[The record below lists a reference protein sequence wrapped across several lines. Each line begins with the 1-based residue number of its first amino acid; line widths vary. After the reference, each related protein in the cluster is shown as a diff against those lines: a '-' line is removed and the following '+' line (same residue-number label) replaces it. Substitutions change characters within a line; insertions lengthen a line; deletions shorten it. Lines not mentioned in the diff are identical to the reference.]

1 MTLED
6 TQTNVNKSVLLASLG
21 DEARERLLARGHKK
35 KYKKGVTIF
44 SRGEPGTTMLVIQSG
59 RVEISVTTINGR
71 KSILE
76 NLGAGEILGEIA
88 MFDGGERSADAI
100 AASVVEGLALS
111 RQDVAAFLNEYPD
124 AAMSIISELCLRIRL
139 TNEIVETKTN
149 IAASARLT
157 RCLLRLADKWGTETA
172 NGDIKISQQ
181 FSQADI
187 GEFSG
192 LARENV
198 NRYLKG
204 WESEGIIGFEGR
216 NIVLIDFEALETI
229 ADL

>member
-1 MTLED
+1 MTLDETD
-6 TQTNVNKSVLLASLG
+6 RPTNKSVLLASLS
-21 DEARERLLARGHKK
+21 DEARAELMARGHKK
-35 KYKKGVTIF
+35 NFKRGVTIF
-44 SRGEPGTTMLVIQSG
+44 SRGEPGTSMLLVQSG
-59 RVEISVTTINGR
+59 RVEVSVTTINGR

-76 NLGAGEILGEIA
+76 NFGPNEILGEIA
-88 MFDGGERSADAI
+88 MFDGGERSADAT
-100 AASVVEGLALS
+100 AASAVTGLVIS
-111 RQDVAAFLNEYPD
+111 RSEVAAFLRDYPD

-149 IAASARLT
+149 IAASARLS
-157 RCLLRLADKWGTETA
+157 RCLLRLSDKWGTETTE
-172 NGDIKISQQ
+172 GDTKISQQ

-204 WESEGIIGFEGR
+204 WEAEGIIGFEGR
-216 NIVLIDFEALETI
+216 NIVILDFQALETI

>member
-1 MTLED
+1 ME
-6 TQTNVNKSVLLASLG
+6 
-21 DEARERLLARGHKK
+21 RGHKK
-35 KYKKGVTIF
+35 TFKRGVTIF
-44 SRGEPGTTMLVIQSG
+44 SRGEPGTTMLLVQSG
-59 RVEISVTTINGR
+59 RVEVSVTTINGR

-76 NLGAGEILGEIA
+76 NFGPNEILGEIA
-88 MFDGGERSADAI
+88 MFDGGERSADAT
-100 AASVVEGLALS
+100 AASTVTGLTLS
-111 RQDVAAFLNEYPD
+111 RSDVAAFLTDYPD

-172 NGDIKISQQ
+172 EGDIKISQQ

-204 WESEGIIGFEGR
+204 WEAEGILGFEGR
-216 NIVLIDFEALETI
+216 NIVILDFEALETI

>member
-1 MTLED
+1 
-6 TQTNVNKSVLLASLG
+6 
-21 DEARERLLARGHKK
+21 
-35 KYKKGVTIF
+35 
-44 SRGEPGTTMLVIQSG
+44 MLVVHTG
-59 RVEISVTTINGR
+59 RVEVSVTTINGR
-71 KSILE
+71 KSILDHF
-76 NLGAGEILGEIA
+76 GPGEILGEIA
-88 MFDGGERSADAI
+88 TFDGGERSADAI
-100 AASVVEGLALS
+100 ASSAVTGLILS
-111 RQDVAAFLNEYPD
+111 RNDVAAFLADYPD

-149 IAASARLT
+149 IAASARLS
-157 RCLLRLADKWGTETA
+157 RCLLRLADKWGKETEAGATRI
-172 NGDIKISQQ
+172 DQT

-204 WESEGIIGFEGR
+204 WEADGIIGFEGR
-216 NIVLIDFEALETI
+216 NIVLKDFDALEAI

>member
-1 MTLED
+1 MFSDQSDKSLN
-6 TQTNVNKSVLLASLG
+6 QSVLLASLSE
-21 DEARERLLARGHKK
+21 EARKGLMSRGHKK
-35 KYKKGVTIF
+35 SYKKGVTIF
-44 SRGEPGTTMLVIQSG
+44 ARGDPGTTMLLIQSG
-59 RVEISVTTINGR
+59 RVEISVTTISGR

-76 NLGAGEILGEIA
+76 NLGPGEILGEIA
-88 MFDGGERSADAI
+88 TFDGGDRSADAT
-100 AASVVEGLALS
+100 AASTVTGLALS
-111 RQDVAAFLNEYPD
+111 RQDIAVFLRDYPD

-149 IAASARLT
+149 VAAGARLT
-157 RCLLRLADKWGTETA
+157 RCLLRLADKWGTRTDA
-172 NGDIKISQQ
+172 GTIKITQT

-204 WESEGIIGFEGR
+204 WEADGILAFEGR
-216 NIVLIDFEALETI
+216 NIILCDLDAIETI

>member
-1 MTLED
+1 MTTD
-6 TQTNVNKSVLLASLG
+6 DRQTPQNKSVLLASLG
-21 DEARERLLARGHKK
+21 EEARKRLLARGHKK
-35 KYKKGVTIF
+35 SYKRGQTIF
-44 SRGEPGTTMLVIQSG
+44 ARGETGTTMLLIESG
-59 RVEISVTTINGR
+59 RVEISITTVNGR

-76 NLGAGEILGEIA
+76 NLGPGEILGEIA
-88 MFDGGERSADAI
+88 TFDGGERSADAT
-100 AASVVEGLALS
+100 AASAVSGLTLS
-111 RQDVAAFLNEYPD
+111 RQDVAAFLSSYPD

-149 IAASARLT
+149 IAASARLSQ
-157 RCLLRLADKWGTETA
+157 CLLRLADKWGVKTE
-172 NGDIKISQQ
+172 DDEIKISQQ
-181 FSQADI
+181 FSQAVI

-204 WESEGIIGFEGR
+204 WEAEGIIGFEGR
-216 NIVLIDFEALETI
+216 KIIIKDFDAIETI

>member
-1 MTLED
+1 MTGD
-6 TQTNVNKSVLLASLG
+6 HTHTPQNASVLLASLS
-21 DEARERLLARGHKK
+21 DEARERLLERGHKK
-35 KYKKGVTIF
+35 TYKRGVTIF
-44 SRGEPGTTMLVIQSG
+44 ARGEPGTTMLLIQSG

-76 NLGAGEILGEIA
+76 NLGPGEILGEIA
-88 MFDGGERSADAI
+88 TFDGGERSADAT
-100 AASVVEGLALS
+100 AASAVTGLTLT
-111 RQDVAAFLNEYPD
+111 RQDVAAFLRDYPD

-157 RCLLRLADKWGTETA
+157 RCLLRLSDKWGTETDE
-172 NGDIKISQQ
+172 GDLKISQQ

-204 WESEGIIGFEGR
+204 WEAEGIIGFEGR
-216 NIVLIDFEALETI
+216 NIVIKDFDALEAI

>member
-1 MTLED
+1 MTIQD
-6 TQTNVNKSVLLASLG
+6 GQRPQTKSILLSSLS
-21 DEARERLLARGHKK
+21 DEAREKLLARGHKK
-35 KYKKGVTIF
+35 TYKRGVTIF
-44 SRGEPGTTMLVIQSG
+44 ARGQTGTTMLLIQSG

-76 NLGAGEILGEIA
+76 NLGPGEILGEIA
-88 MFDGGERSADAI
+88 TFDGGERSADAT
-100 AASVVEGLALS
+100 AASAVEGLALS
-111 RQDVAAFLNEYPD
+111 RQDVAAFLAEYPD

-157 RCLLRLADKWGTETA
+157 RCLLRLADKWGAETKD
-172 NGDIKISQQ
+172 GDIKISQQ

-204 WESEGIIGFEGR
+204 WESEGILGFEGR
-216 NIVLIDFEALETI
+216 NIVIKDFEALETI